1 MTKDDSIES
10 DILSLVRAFG
20 LSRMEA
26 IREVKILF
34 AHAIGLGQLDLIKEP
49 SLMSDPLHIEKYKKA
64 FQDRIN
70 GKPIAYILGEKEF
83 YGLSFK
89 VNEHVLIPRPETELL
104 VDVAIEKIQS
114 HNLKRVLDLGTGSG
128 AISISVAINAPGVD
142 VVAADISKNALKVA
156 EANVRSL
163 CPSASISFVE
173 SNWFSKISGTFDLIL
188 ANPPYIAADD
198 SHLNSPELRY
208 EPIEA
213 LVSGPEGLDAIS
225 EILEQ
230 GQSFLNEG
238 GWLFFEHGYD
248 QLGRCQDLLAG
259 QGFMSLFN
267 AVDLSGNPRISG
279 GRIGAVTRTAYGC

>member
-1 MTKDDSIES
+1 MIKDTLIES
-10 DILSLVRAFG
+10 DILSLIRAFG

-49 SLMSDPLHIEKYKKA
+49 SLMSEPLHIEKYKKV

-83 YGLSFK
+83 YGLTFK

-114 HNLKRVLDLGTGSG
+114 HNLKKILDLGTGSG
-128 AISISVAINAPGVD
+128 AISIAVSINAPDLD

-156 EANVRSL
+156 EVNRRSL
-163 CPSASISFVE
+163 CPGASISWVE

-198 SHLNSPELRY
+198 RHLKSPELRY
-208 EPIEA
+208 EPLGA
-213 LVSGPEGLDAIS
+213 LVSGSEGLDAIS

-230 GQSFLNEG
+230 SQSYLNEG

-248 QLGRCQDLLAG
+248 QLGRCQDLLTG
-259 QGFMSLFN
+259 RGFTSLFN

-279 GRIGAVTRTAYGC
+279 GRMGIVTRTI

>member
-1 MTKDDSIES
+1 MIKDALIES
-10 DILSLVRAFG
+10 DILSLIRTFG

-49 SLMSDPLHIEKYKKA
+49 SLMSEPLHIERYQKL

-83 YGLSFK
+83 YGLTFK

-114 HNLKRVLDLGTGSG
+114 HNLKKILDLGTGSG
-128 AISISVAINAPGVD
+128 AISIAVSINAQGLD

-156 EANVRSL
+156 EVNRRSL
-163 CPSASISFVE
+163 CPGASISWVE

-198 SHLNSPELRY
+198 RHLKSPELRY
-208 EPIEA
+208 EPLGA
-213 LVSGPEGLDAIS
+213 LVSGSEGLDAIS

-230 GQSFLNEG
+230 AQSFLNEG

-248 QLGRCQDLLAG
+248 QLDRCQDLLTG
-259 QGFMSLFN
+259 QGFTSLFY
-267 AVDLSGNPRISG
+267 ALDLSGNPRISG
-279 GRIGAVTRTAYGC
+279 GRIGAVTRTI

>member
-1 MTKDDSIES
+1 MIKDTLIES
-10 DILSLVRAFG
+10 DILSLIRAFG

-49 SLMSDPLHIEKYKKA
+49 SLMSEPLHIERYKKL

-83 YGLSFK
+83 YGLTFK

-114 HNLKRVLDLGTGSG
+114 HNLKKILDLGTGSG
-128 AISISVAINAPGVD
+128 AISIAVSINAPDLD

-156 EANVRSL
+156 EVNRRSL
-163 CPSASISFVE
+163 CPGASISWVE

-198 SHLNSPELRY
+198 RHLKSPELRY
-208 EPIEA
+208 EPLGA

-230 GQSFLNEG
+230 SQSYLNEG

-248 QLGRCQDLLAG
+248 QLGRCQDLLTG
-259 QGFMSLFN
+259 RGFTSLFN

-279 GRIGAVTRTAYGC
+279 GRIGTVTRTI

>member
-1 MTKDDSIES
+1 MIKDTLIES
-10 DILSLVRAFG
+10 DILSLIRAFG

-49 SLMSDPLHIEKYKKA
+49 SLMSEPLHIEKYKKV

-83 YGLSFK
+83 YGLTFK

-114 HNLKRVLDLGTGSG
+114 HNLKKILDLGTGSG
-128 AISISVAINAPGVD
+128 AISIAVSINAPDLD

-156 EANVRSL
+156 EVNRRSL
-163 CPSASISFVE
+163 CPGASISWVE

-198 SHLNSPELRY
+198 RHLKSPELRY
-208 EPIEA
+208 EPLGA

-230 GQSFLNEG
+230 SQSYLNEG

-248 QLGRCQDLLAG
+248 QLGRCQDLLTG
-259 QGFMSLFN
+259 QGFTSLFY
-267 AVDLSGNPRISG
+267 ALDLSGNPRISG
-279 GRIGAVTRTAYGC
+279 GRIGTVTRTI

>member
-1 MTKDDSIES
+1 MIKDTLIES
-10 DILSLVRAFG
+10 DILSLIRTFG

-49 SLMSDPLHIEKYKKA
+49 SLMSEPLHIEKYKKV

-83 YGLSFK
+83 YGLTFK

-114 HNLKRVLDLGTGSG
+114 HNLKKILDLGTGSG
-128 AISISVAINAPGVD
+128 AISIAVSINAPDLD

-156 EANVRSL
+156 EVNRRSL
-163 CPSASISFVE
+163 CPGASISWVE

-198 SHLNSPELRY
+198 RHLKSPELRY
-208 EPIEA
+208 EPLGA

-230 GQSFLNEG
+230 SQSYLNEG

-248 QLGRCQDLLAG
+248 QLGRCQDLLTG
-259 QGFMSLFN
+259 RGFTSLFN

-279 GRIGAVTRTAYGC
+279 GRMGIVTRTI

>member
-1 MTKDDSIES
+1 MIKDTLIES
-10 DILSLVRAFG
+10 DILSLIRAFG

-49 SLMSDPLHIEKYKKA
+49 SLMSEPLHIEKYKKV

-83 YGLSFK
+83 YGLTFK

-114 HNLKRVLDLGTGSG
+114 HNLKKILDLGTGSG
-128 AISISVAINAPGVD
+128 AISIAVSINAPDLD

-156 EANVRSL
+156 EVNRRSL
-163 CPSASISFVE
+163 CPGASISWVE

-198 SHLNSPELRY
+198 RHLKSPELRY
-208 EPIEA
+208 EPLGA

-230 GQSFLNEG
+230 SQSYLNEG

-248 QLGRCQDLLAG
+248 QLGRCQDLLTG
-259 QGFMSLFN
+259 RGFTSLFN

-279 GRIGAVTRTAYGC
+279 GRMGVVPRTI

>member
-1 MTKDDSIES
+1 MIKDALIES
-10 DILSLVRAFG
+10 DILSLIRTFG

-49 SLMSDPLHIEKYKKA
+49 SLMSEPLHIERYQKL

-83 YGLSFK
+83 YGLTFK

-114 HNLKRVLDLGTGSG
+114 HNLKKILDLGTGSG
-128 AISISVAINAPGVD
+128 AISIAVSINVPGVD
-142 VVAADISKNALKVA
+142 VVAADISKNALKVG
-156 EANVRSL
+156 EANVKSL
-163 CPSASISFVE
+163 CPGASISWVE

-198 SHLNSPELRY
+198 RHLKSPELRY
-208 EPIEA
+208 EPLGA
-213 LVSGPEGLDAIS
+213 LVSGSEGLDAIS

-230 GQSFLNEG
+230 AQSFLNEG

-248 QLGRCQDLLAG
+248 QLDRCQDLLTG
-259 QGFMSLFN
+259 QGFTSLFY
-267 AVDLSGNPRISG
+267 ALDLSGNPRISG
-279 GRIGAVTRTAYGC
+279 GRIGAVTRTI